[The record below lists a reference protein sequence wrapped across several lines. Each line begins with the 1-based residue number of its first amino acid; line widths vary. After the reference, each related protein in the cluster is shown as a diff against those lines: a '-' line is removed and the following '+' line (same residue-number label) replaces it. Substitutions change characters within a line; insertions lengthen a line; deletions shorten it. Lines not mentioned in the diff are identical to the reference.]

1 MLGVG
6 SALTHE
12 PFSIYGQSHE
22 PGFRRKIHKDFNLAS
37 EGEVSTKK
45 VGAWSLKTVREDKGR
60 KFALIS
66 RVVPWQGP

>member
-22 PGFRRKIHKDFNLAS
+22 PGFRRKIYKDFNLAS
-37 EGEVSTKK
+37 EGEVPTKK
-45 VGAWSLKTVREDKGR
+45 VGGGVAENGEGG
-60 KFALIS
+60 
-66 RVVPWQGP
+66 QG